1 MLCTVSSSWR
11 WVSWLNAYQ
20 LSQLLRMWPAVSGLG
35 VKIIACVDSTD
46 RKSSVAMALLVAE
59 VIKPIDR
66 SHAYRGVRAYVFLPS
81 ASVAPRTRACAPRAA
96 APRRRDAA
104 ARSSERGAHRDNLG
118 TAARC

>member
-1 MLCTVSSSWR
+1 M
-11 WVSWLNAYQ
+11 SWLNAYQ

-81 ASVAPRTRACAPRAA
+81 ERGAAHARVRPAGRRAPAP
-96 APRRRDAA
+96 PRRR
-104 ARSSERGAHRDNLG
+104 RS
-118 TAARC
+118 